1 MRPCA
6 FKGESGNTSDEATP
20 PSSAMFKTESA
31 GIFMSSMPETQ
42 SSESFDAG
50 GSTQKED
57 DVFHTPPEKSSVP
70 SSGEKPLDDCTLNPE
85 LDASDESLEFVDFG
99 DSQGAG
105 RVNLD
110 RDSDLGFSET
120 QRDQKE
126 LVSWSPRGIKRDGV
140 DEDTDELQVK
150 KSKISEPQSG
160 SDFSRAYLGIE
171 SLETPESNENCMGL
185 VDVELVQVVPAE
197 GQVSGAN
204 EISMLEN
211 ECNEENQNMENSACG
226 LEFSPEEN
234 VQKKNKS
241 SFIFDVLRF
250 LAEREVEKLSS
261 DNKEAGGG
269 GGAAAA
275 DDLDEVEELS
285 SDNKEAGGAAA
296 PADDDEDDDDDL
308 DVVEIDGIDF
318 PRPRWWPNNNKDL
331 SH

>member
-1 MRPCA
+1 MKLCPRRKDVMRQCA
-6 FKGESGNTSDEATP
+6 FKGESGNTGNEATP
-20 PSSAMFKTESA
+20 PSSAMFKTESV

-50 GSTQKED
+50 ESTQKED

-99 DSQGAG
+99 DSQGI
-105 RVNLD
+105 NLD

-126 LVSWSPRGIKRDGV
+126 LVSWSHRGIKRDGV

-171 SLETPESNENCMGL
+171 SLETPESNEHCMGL
-185 VDVELVQVVPAE
+185 VDVEHLQVLPAE

-204 EISMLEN
+204 EVSMLEN

-250 LAEREVEKLSS
+250 LAEREVEKL
-261 DNKEAGGG
+261 N
-269 GGAAAA
+269 
-275 DDLDEVEELS
+275 

-296 PADDDEDDDDDL
+296 PAAAPAAAAADDDDL
-308 DVVEIDGIDF
+308 NVVEIDGIDF

>member
-1 MRPCA
+1 MRHCA
-6 FKGESGNTSDEATP
+6 FKGESGNTSNEATP
-20 PSSAMFKTESA
+20 PSSAMFKTESV

-50 GSTQKED
+50 ESTQKED

-70 SSGEKPLDDCTLNPE
+70 SSGEKPLDDCTLNPQ

-105 RVNLD
+105 RISLD

-126 LVSWSPRGIKRDGV
+126 LVSWSHRGIKRDGV

-150 KSKISEPQSG
+150 KSKISQPQSG

-171 SLETPESNENCMGL
+171 SLETPESNEHCMGL
-185 VDVELVQVVPAE
+185 VDVELLQVLPAE

-250 LAEREVEKLSS
+250 LAEREVEKL
-261 DNKEAGGG
+261 N
-269 GGAAAA
+269 
-275 DDLDEVEELS
+275 

-296 PADDDEDDDDDL
+296 PAAAPAAADDDDDDL